1 MICMD
6 VEDALAIHDGDG
18 QVIQVNIFPPRRI
31 SALSDQVALLVVDEV
46 LARAV
51 ILVLVIVAITVMILG
66 DPLAERVVEVFDA
79 AGPVAMQVDDTVA
92 VAGIVGECFA
102 HIAGFGDC
110 IARCIVGECM
120 LVAAAR
126 DGGELVRCGR
136 IGIDA
141 GARLVI
147 ISGLRLAEP
156 VAVGVIGEALRAVS
170 AGGRAEGLN

>member
-79 AGPVAMQVDDTVA
+79 AGPVAMQIDDAVA
-92 VAGIVGECFA
+92 VAGVVGECFA
-102 HIAGFGDC
+102 NITGFGDC
-110 IARCIVGECM
+110 IARRIVGECM
-120 LVAAAR
+120 LVATAR
-126 DGGELVRCGR
+126 DAGQLVGCDR
-136 IGIDA
+136 IGVDA

-147 ISGLRLAEP
+147 VGGLCLAKP
-156 VAVGVIGEALRAVS
+156 VAIGVRQIENIS
-170 AGGRAEGLN
+170 FYNY